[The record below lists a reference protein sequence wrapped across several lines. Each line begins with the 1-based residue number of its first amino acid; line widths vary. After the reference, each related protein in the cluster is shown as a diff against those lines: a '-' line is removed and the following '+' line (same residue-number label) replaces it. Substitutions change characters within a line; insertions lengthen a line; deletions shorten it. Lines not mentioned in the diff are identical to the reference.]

1 VRLVGGKS
9 AKLVQVRN
17 PWGRGLE
24 WDGAWSD
31 ADSSWT
37 RVAPESQRL
46 LGRNVGTGQQVSD
59 GTWWMTVADWQ
70 ANFHRLECCR
80 HLELL
85 PEWTVHAVVGEWQP
99 ESTETG
105 QWHLFP
111 QYHLQVAAGSRM
123 VVCLQTARG
132 TRDHKVSLAIAPML
146 MEGPPT
152 EAVGKRV
159 LKFGERLQEPVF
171 RLGRFSAVEATTRGS
186 GAVIVPALMGEN
198 GAGGSGPSI
207 AEPKTYHMQICT
219 LGPSKLIPVP
229 TEPRPSC
236 PQCGKLVKLPWVAF
250 GSGLNAKYVHSECSK
265 AFQQSSA
272 EGCVHCGAPVSK
284 VEGKFS
290 GKFYNVEGGKCHAE
304 CYAAFKQASAPKCIH
319 CGAPVCKVEGKFDGR
334 FMEVE
339 GKGKV
344 HGECYAAYQVAAA
357 PRCLHCGEPVAKV
370 QGKFDGRYYEADGGK
385 VHGECWAKYKAR
397 PKSKKR

>member
-1 VRLVGGKS
+1 MLAEGAYAKLYGSFSAIIGGSEAEALQDLTGGLPSRIGIGGEQAEPRFKGSGAAEEAWTLLNSLLDEGAVVCCSRQADAIRRGIIPNHAYGILRALEVKLVGGKS

-152 EAVGKRV
+152 EAVGTRV

-171 RLGRFSAVEATTRGS
+171 RRRGDHARERRRHRASPDGRERCRRQRPEHRRAKDVPYADLHARAVKADP
-186 GAVIVPALMGEN
+186 GADRAAAELPTVRQAGQAAV
-198 GAGGSGPSI
+198 GGS
-207 AEPKTYHMQICT
+207 H
-219 LGPSKLIPVP
+219 L
-229 TEPRPSC
+229 
-236 PQCGKLVKLPWVAF
+236 
-250 GSGLNAKYVHSECSK
+250 
-265 AFQQSSA
+265 
-272 EGCVHCGAPVSK
+272 
-284 VEGKFS
+284 
-290 GKFYNVEGGKCHAE
+290 
-304 CYAAFKQASAPKCIH
+304 AA
-319 CGAPVCKVEGKFDGR
+319 G
-334 FMEVE
+334 
-339 GKGKV
+339 
-344 HGECYAAYQVAAA
+344 
-357 PRCLHCGEPVAKV
+357 
-370 QGKFDGRYYEADGGK
+370 
-385 VHGECWAKYKAR
+385 
-397 PKSKKR
+397 